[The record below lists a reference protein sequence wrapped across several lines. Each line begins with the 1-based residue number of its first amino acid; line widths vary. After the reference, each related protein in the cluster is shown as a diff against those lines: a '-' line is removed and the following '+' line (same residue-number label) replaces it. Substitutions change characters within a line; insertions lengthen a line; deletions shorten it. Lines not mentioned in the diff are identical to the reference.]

1 MGVACRPRCVIGA
14 HTSKSRRSWVRFGFV
29 FHGRV
34 VVFNG
39 LLASFVHLTSFSA
52 TFCPRTLVVE
62 VFMLIPL
69 CGRSILPGGAGCK
82 RELLRPPRPAQDG
95 KNSAH
100 FPARERRPVRQVPR
114 LRTRG
119 CMS

>member
-34 VVFNG
+34 IVFNG
-39 LLASFVHLTSFSA
+39 LLTSFVHLTSFSP

-69 CGRSILPGGAGCK
+69 CGRSILPGGASRK
-82 RELLRPPRPAQDG
+82 TEILRPPRRAQNY
-95 KNSAH
+95 KNSVH
-100 FPARERRPVRQVPR
+100 FPRR
-114 LRTRG
+114 
-119 CMS
+119 